1 MELRSIQSPVV
12 SSIPTKGSIENRQLI
27 CNRQLISSFG
37 TKKAVRSN
45 AVKFK
50 PIRFNIQAS
59 GFVIVSLL
67 FRYCATT
74 VGLQPAETKTKDGEK
89 DENLV
94 FVAGATGK
102 VGSRTVRELLKLGFN
117 VRAGVRSTQRAEPL
131 VKSVQQMKLDD
142 ALSDGSQPIEKLQ
155 LVECDLEKPEQIKP
169 ALANASTVICCI
181 GASEKEIFDV
191 TGPYRIDFLA
201 TKNLIDAGI

>member
-59 GFVIVSLL
+59 GFVVVCFSSI
-67 FRYCATT
+67 F
-74 VGLQPAETKTKDGEK
+74 Q
-89 DENLV
+89 
-94 FVAGATGK
+94 
-102 VGSRTVRELLKLGFN
+102 
-117 VRAGVRSTQRAEPL
+117 
-131 VKSVQQMKLDD
+131 
-142 ALSDGSQPIEKLQ
+142 
-155 LVECDLEKPEQIKP
+155 CDLLIMMSFG
-169 ALANASTVICCI
+169 L
-181 GASEKEIFDV
+181 
-191 TGPYRIDFLA
+191 
-201 TKNLIDAGI
+201 NL